1 MPDLPGT
8 PAEVVR
14 YLVGSAATDTEEV
27 NELFRI
33 LSVERRRLVI
43 ARVFVLEPFGST
55 DANTLAHRI
64 AGVENDE
71 DPEDVSREDY
81 RAVYAGLI
89 QNHLPALAD
98 ARIIG
103 YDPRGKQVSRGP
115 TIYAAGVV
123 MLATITILWL
133 LAPRDSG

>member
-14 YLVGSAATDTEEV
+14 YLVGSPTNTEEV

-55 DANTLAHRI
+55 DANTLAHWI

-71 DPEDVSREDY
+71 DPEYVSRQDY

-89 QNHLPALAD
+89 QNHLPAVAD

-115 TIYAAGVV
+115 ATHAAGVV
-123 MLATITILWL
+123 MVATIAIL
-133 LAPRDSG
+133 

>member
-8 PAEVVR
+8 PVEVVR
-14 YLVGSAATDTEEV
+14 YLLGSTPDTEEV
-27 NELFRI
+27 NEFFRI

-64 AGVENDE
+64 AGVEHDE
-71 DPEDVSREDY
+71 DPETVSNADY
-81 RAVYAGLI
+81 KAVYSGLI
-89 QNHLPALAD
+89 QNHLLALAD
-98 ARIIG
+98 AQIIT
-103 YDPRGKQVSRGP
+103 YDRRSRRVTRGP
-115 TIYAAGVV
+115 AIHAAGVV
-123 MLATITILWL
+123 MGAAIAVLCL